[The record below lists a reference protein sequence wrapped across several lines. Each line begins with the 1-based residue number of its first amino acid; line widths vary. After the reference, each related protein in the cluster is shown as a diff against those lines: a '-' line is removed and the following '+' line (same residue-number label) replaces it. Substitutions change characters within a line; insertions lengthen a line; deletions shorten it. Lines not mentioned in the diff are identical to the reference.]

1 MPAKHV
7 NTKVEAANAKKAK
20 AQAEK
25 DAVKAAANERAEA
38 ANWAVGSNSR
48 GAAKAMK
55 DAEKDAAKADKDAA
69 RRAALAEEEAE
80 TAGVK
85 KPKKVKK
92 KGADVSDLLMA
103 GLKGAEKKKKA
114 PAAAGAKKDEAFA
127 LRAAQKAAADK
138 VAASKG
144 IVMDGDKDLMRS
156 NDNRKSAD
164 DGAGAS
170 GMDNALSMLG
180 VTDKVAESKNV
191 KVLYNAFVEKTMP
204 VLKEENPGLKLSQL
218 KDRVFTLWQKSPE
231 NPKNQAP

>member
-69 RRAALAEEEAE
+69 RWR
-80 TAGVK
+80 
-85 KPKKVKK
+85 
-92 KGADVSDLLMA
+92 
-103 GLKGAEKKKKA
+103 
-114 PAAAGAKKDEAFA
+114 AGAPRRRRDRGRQEA
-127 LRAAQKAAADK
+127 QEADK

-180 VTDKVAESKNV
+180 VADKVAESKNV
-191 KVLYNAFVEKTMP
+191 KVLTTPFVEKTMP
-204 VLKEENPGLKLSQL
+204 VLKEENPGLKPPSS
-218 KDRVFTLWQKSPE
+218 RTASSRSGRR
-231 NPKNQAP
+231 APRTRRTRPLT

>member
-1 MPAKHV
+1 
-7 NTKVEAANAKKAK
+7 
-20 AQAEK
+20 
-25 DAVKAAANERAEA
+25 
-38 ANWAVGSNSR
+38 
-48 GAAKAMK
+48 
-55 DAEKDAAKADKDAA
+55 
-69 RRAALAEEEAE
+69 
-80 TAGVK
+80 
-85 KPKKVKK
+85 
-92 KGADVSDLLMA
+92 
-103 GLKGAEKKKKA
+103 
-114 PAAAGAKKDEAFA
+114 
-127 LRAAQKAAADK
+127 
-138 VAASKG
+138 
-144 IVMDGDKDLMRS
+144 MDGDKDLMRS

>member
-92 KGADVSDLLMA
+92 KGADVSDLLLA
-103 GLKGAEKKKKA
+103 GLKGGEKKKKA
-114 PAAAGAKKDEAFA
+114 PPAAGAQRTRPSRS
-127 LRAAQKAAADK
+127 RAKAAADK

-180 VTDKVAESKNV
+180 VADKVAESKNV